1 VNRVKAVL
9 AHVICVSPLVCH
21 AQQTLP
27 DAPSPAAAAVA
38 SPSYSPPTQGERF
51 RTYVKRTF
59 GIEPL
64 VEGAIRGGIEQARD
78 QPSQWPKDGEGY
90 ADRFGSTMGQI
101 VIRGTTEYIVAD
113 LFKEDLRFIPC
124 GKSCSQSSKLK
135 AAFDDTFLARKG
147 EDGHRAFSV
156 ARIAGPFAGST
167 VAVETWY
174 PAGYRGSEI
183 LKQGAFSYFFRFT
196 RNYVR
201 ELTAH

>member
-1 VNRVKAVL
+1 MNRVKAVL
-9 AHVICVSPLVCH
+9 AQVICVSPLVCH

-27 DAPSPAAAAVA
+27 DAPSPTRSAVA

-51 RTYVKRTF
+51 KACIKRTY
-59 GIEPL
+59 GIEAL
-64 VEGAIRGGIEQARD
+64 VEGTTRGAVEQARD
-78 QPSQWPKDGEGY
+78 EPSQWPKDGQGY
-90 ADRFGSTMGQI
+90 ADRFGSAMGQI
-101 VIRGTTEYIVAD
+101 AIRGTTEYVVAD

-124 GKSCSQSSKLK
+124 GKSCSQSSKFE
-135 AAFDDTFLARKG
+135 AALEDTFLARKG

-156 ARIAGPFAGST
+156 AQLVGPFSSSA

-174 PAGYRGSEI
+174 PAGYGSSEI
-183 LKQGAFSYFFRFT
+183 VKQGGFNYFFMFA